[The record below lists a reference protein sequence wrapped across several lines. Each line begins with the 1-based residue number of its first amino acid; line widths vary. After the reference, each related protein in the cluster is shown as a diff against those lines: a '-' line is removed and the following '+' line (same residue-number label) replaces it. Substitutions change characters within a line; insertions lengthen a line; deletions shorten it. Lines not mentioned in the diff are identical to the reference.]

1 MTPARGRARTV
12 IVVRAIVALAIVTNC
27 SPYTRT
33 SQGGSGASA
42 TADPPARTA
51 PDTME
56 QLRGTLSVTGSE
68 PRTAVTLQREDGGAT
83 TLLGDL
89 EPELRRLS
97 GATVAVHGTHTA
109 HPPRGGFDV
118 RRYEILLIDGQR
130 PRVGTLLVRD
140 GDALLAS
147 ESDTVQLAALPAAL
161 RTQNGA
167 KVWLLGPVT
176 GQTLHIQ
183 SYGIIRARDDS
194 SQ

>member
-1 MTPARGRARTV
+1 VTPAHGTARTA
-12 IVVRAIVALAIVTNC
+12 IVTLAIVASC
-27 SPYTRT
+27 SPYARA
-33 SQGGSGASA
+33 SQGGTGASVA
-42 TADPPARTA
+42 ADPPARTA

-56 QLRGTLSVTGSE
+56 QRRGTLVITGSE
-68 PRTAVTLQREDGGAT
+68 PMTAVTLQRQDGGAL

-97 GATVAVHGTHTA
+97 GATVAVHGTRTA

-130 PRVGTLLVRD
+130 PHVGTLVVRD
-140 GDALLAS
+140 GVASLAS
-147 ESDTVQLAALPAAL
+147 GSDTVKLAALPAAL
-161 RTQNGA
+161 RTQSGA
-167 KVWLLGPVT
+167 RVWLLGPVT
-176 GQTLHIQ
+176 DRTLHVQ